1 MLRKRTRSPQ
11 KDQAMSHS
19 SPESCLQSE
28 VCWQNNPKN
37 NSFFSIHGLFV
48 GLNSK
53 GLSES
58 DSVKSPTSPL
68 DFRVFSNIGN
78 PFVRSPRSPQHG
90 HPKSWDSSKVGLSI
104 VDSLDHDTKIP
115 GKPLQSSESKNILFG
130 PAMRIKIPKT
140 HFHSFQAPKSL
151 PPNYVTQIKS
161 PQGKG
166 NSDVVFEIGENLL
179 ELEPFG
185 KTRSCSLDSC
195 RSFSALSCVADRKTL
210 TTASGLSSPPK
221 LIGGSLNSNNFLRRK
236 VNPISVSLG
245 SANGFTRS
253 LPTTDFELSEDYT
266 CVISHGPNPKTTHI
280 YGDYVLKCHNNELTN
295 CSRNEG
301 NEIGLTPAVTGST
314 SVWNSDNFL
323 SFCYSCN
330 KKLEG
335 KDIYI
340 YRGEKAF
347 CSLDCRLPEIL
358 IDEEMEEE
366 DMNKSPENSPN
377 KDNSQE
383 LFETGIPVVT

>member
-1 MLRKRTRSPQ
+1 
-11 KDQAMSHS
+11 MSDS
-19 SPESCLQSE
+19 SSESCLQSE
-28 VCWQNNPKN
+28 VWGHNNSKN

-48 GLNSK
+48 GLNPK

-104 VDSLDHDTKIP
+104 VDSLDDYTKIP
-115 GKPLQSSESKNILFG
+115 GKPLQSSESRNILFG
-130 PAMRIKIPKT
+130 PAMKLKIPKT
-140 HFHSFQAPKSL
+140 HIHSFQAPKSL

-161 PQGKG
+161 PQEKG
-166 NSDVVFEIGENLL
+166 NSDVVFEIGENPL

-195 RSFSALSCVADRKTL
+195 RSFSAPSCVADRQTQLSCVKTA
-210 TTASGLSSPPK
+210 ASGLGSPHQ
-221 LIGGSLNSNNFLRRK
+221 LIGGSLNSNNFLRTK

-245 SANGFTRS
+245 SANGFIQS
-253 LPTTDFELSEDYT
+253 LPTTDIELSEDYT
-266 CVISHGPNPKTTHI
+266 CVITHGPNPKTTHI
-280 YGDYVLKCHNNELTN
+280 YGDYVLKCHNFELTN
-295 CSRNEG
+295 CSGNEG

-314 SVWNSDNFL
+314 PVYPSDNFL

-335 KDIYI
+335 KDIYM

-347 CSLDCRLPEIL
+347 CSLDCRWSEIL

-366 DMNKSPENSPN
+366 DNNKSPDNSPN
-377 KDNSQE
+377 TDNSQE
-383 LFETGIPVVT
+383 LFETGIPVIT